1 MLKKDLQNNN
11 IFKYLNYTIFL
22 LIGLTLLFGRSL
34 MGLYLFG
41 FRFGELLVGFSLL
54 FWFVVLGIFLLNK
67 YNFSFSK
74 LTMLIIFLVPISF
87 LIVAFARNNS
97 FVSTYTYKSSSY
109 IWTLSIF
116 FLAIIIYDNFEFDK
130 FLIYLL
136 NPILV
141 VTYLFQ
147 VFVIPDFIINF
158 FLTLGDKFEPH
169 KGSDLTLLFVVA
181 FILNGKFFR
190 NNKNYYAFLII
201 FSALYLP
208 FLYFKS
214 RASFIAVFIFLIYE
228 IFKNRKI
235 ITIQLWFF
243 KGFLV
248 ILFSILV
255 LLQSVFWVRQSG
267 IIKVYEA
274 RENVVSL
281 VQYRTQTTIEDAP
294 SLFWVSDGRLYSSDG
309 NLNWRMDIWQDIILD
324 LNTKDKIFL
333 GYGYEGII
341 PVMEWKNGY
350 RLGLDGLNENVH
362 NNWFNI
368 FARGGV
374 LQILIFFSFYIFL
387 IQNYKK
393 RHNNLNILVF
403 IIPLLFVSFFDASME
418 NAHFPILYYFFLGR
432 NYILGQ

>member
-1 MLKKDLQNNN
+1 
-11 IFKYLNYTIFL
+11 
-22 LIGLTLLFGRSL
+22 
-34 MGLYLFG
+34 
-41 FRFGELLVGFSLL
+41 
-54 FWFVVLGIFLLNK
+54 
-67 YNFSFSK
+67 
-74 LTMLIIFLVPISF
+74 
-87 LIVAFARNNS
+87 
-97 FVSTYTYKSSSY
+97 
-109 IWTLSIF
+109 
-116 FLAIIIYDNFEFDK
+116 
-130 FLIYLL
+130 
-136 NPILV
+136 
-141 VTYLFQ
+141 
-147 VFVIPDFIINF
+147 
-158 FLTLGDKFEPH
+158 
-169 KGSDLTLLFVVA
+169 
-181 FILNGKFFR
+181 LNGKFFR

-214 RASFIAVFIFLIYE
+214 RAAFIAIFIFLVYE

-235 ITIQLWFF
+235 VIIQLWFI

-248 ILFSILV
+248 IVFSILV

-281 VQYRTQTTIEDAP
+281 VQYRAQTTIEDAP
-294 SLFWVSDGRLYSSDG
+294 SLFWVSDGRLFSSDG

-374 LQILIFFSFYIFL
+374 LQILIFFFFYIFL
-387 IQNYKK
+387 IQNYKN

-403 IIPLLFVSFFDASME
+403 IVPLLFVSFFDASME